1 MGVTVTGSSELR
13 ATLEAQ
19 ERRIR
24 EPEAALVAAAADLA
38 GVLEETAAAEES
50 PDGRAWA
57 RREMTSHRRDGR
69 RAYPRRDQRVGALL
83 HRSGR
88 MLAGVVARAVGLAI
102 AVDDGVPYV
111 RFHQDGTR
119 HMPARQILPAASMV
133 TGPIGD
139 WLARTAR
146 RLERYAISGEA

>member
-1 MGVTVTGSSELR
+1 MADRSRSESGLVLFGERLTNSAAFGSLF
-13 ATLEAQ
+13 
-19 ERRIR
+19 R
-24 EPEAALVAAAADLA
+24 EGMDLV
-38 GVLEETAAAEES
+38 EETAAAEES

-69 RAYPRRDQRVGALL
+69 RAYPRRDRRVGALL

-88 MLAGVVARAVGLAI
+88 MLAGVAARAVGLAI
-102 AVDDGVPYV
+102 AVDDGVPYT
-111 RFHQDGTR
+111 RFHQEGTR
-119 HMPARQILPAASMV
+119 YMPARQILPAASMV